1 MSELT
6 GSDML
11 IKSLASEGVEVI
23 FGLPGEQIME
33 MLDSVARQEGM
44 RWISVRQE
52 QTAAYMAFGY
62 ARTTGKTGVALVVP
76 GPGVLNTAA
85 AIGTAYATSTP
96 VLLISGQV
104 GTNDLDKG
112 GGATHEVARQM
123 EVFRPLTKWCYCVRQ
138 VNEIPWAIRKAMC
151 ELKSG
156 RQRPVEIEIP
166 RDMSLLANAKKP
178 VIWAGGGVISSDATG
193 ELTLVAERLNAPVI
207 TTPEG
212 KGAIPG
218 DHPLLLGVFYSG
230 YGPVPWTF
238 PQADVILAVGSRLYS
253 TPKAPISFREDQKL
267 IHINVDSAEIGRN
280 HATHLGIVSD
290 ARNALELLLE
300 ALPEKSKSTWK
311 PEEVAEI
318 QGKARK
324 QLEDVAPLQLSLVRT
339 IREELKADDILIPGV
354 SNVPY
359 WGHLSYPVLKPR
371 TYLNSSYFATLGYAF
386 PTALGAKVG
395 NPDRRV
401 VSLCGDGGFMYCLS
415 DLATAVQEKINIV
428 AIVFVDNA
436 YGASIRDQHLRFE
449 SRVIGTEL
457 KNPDFASVARTFG
470 AEGVKLNNPEELRG
484 ALRTALDK
492 DVPTVIEVPLPTM
505 QTPFW

>member
-1 MSELT
+1 
-6 GSDML
+6 
-11 IKSLASEGVEVI
+11 
-23 FGLPGEQIME
+23 
-33 MLDSVARQEGM
+33 
-44 RWISVRQE
+44 
-52 QTAAYMAFGY
+52 
-62 ARTTGKTGVALVVP
+62 
-76 GPGVLNTAA
+76 
-85 AIGTAYATSTP
+85 
-96 VLLISGQV
+96 
-104 GTNDLDKG
+104 
-112 GGATHEVARQM
+112 
-123 EVFRPLTKWCYCVRQ
+123 
-138 VNEIPWAIRKAMC
+138 
-151 ELKSG
+151 
-156 RQRPVEIEIP
+156 
-166 RDMSLLANAKKP
+166 
-178 VIWAGGGVISSDATG
+178 
-193 ELTLVAERLNAPVI
+193 
-207 TTPEG
+207 
-212 KGAIPG
+212 
-218 DHPLLLGVFYSG
+218 
-230 YGPVPWTF
+230 
-238 PQADVILAVGSRLYS
+238 
-253 TPKAPISFREDQKL
+253 
-267 IHINVDSAEIGRN
+267 VDSAEIGRN